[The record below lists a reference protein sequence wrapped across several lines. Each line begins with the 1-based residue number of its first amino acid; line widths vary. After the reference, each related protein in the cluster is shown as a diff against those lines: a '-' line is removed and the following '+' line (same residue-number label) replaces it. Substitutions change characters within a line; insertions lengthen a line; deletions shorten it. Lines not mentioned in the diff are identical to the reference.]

1 MIFEQNSVHLYSFF
15 PVPSP
20 LRLRVIQKSKT
31 LDSAA
36 LATQERLTRYRFSQ
50 GETLRERYRI
60 VIDNYYQ

>member
-1 MIFEQNSVHLYSFF
+1 I
-15 PVPSP
+15 PSP
-20 LRLRVIQKSKT
+20 LPLRVIQKSKT

-60 VIDNYYQ
+60 AIVTLLFPLWIINTKIPS